1 MLYVHCADVPNAV
14 SLIKNR
20 FNEVYTEE
28 EPYYMKENEF
38 LLYCTRAYLLS
49 EDYKKA
55 EDMLIILL
63 NRTYS
68 KGYNYFNSMSRFLNL
83 ITHYELGNFDLLDHL
98 VVSCYRFVLKRKD
111 SFKTEREIISLI
123 RKAGAAVDK
132 KERMEVF
139 ELSLERLN
147 ELKEEQF
154 EKPAFAYFDYTIW
167 LKSKIEGISMLELS
181 SEKK

>member
-1 MLYVHCADVPNAV
+1 MLYVHFADVPNAV
-14 SLIKNR
+14 SVIKTK

-63 NRTYS
+63 NRPYS
-68 KGYNYFNSMSRFLNL
+68 KGNNYFNSMSRFINL
-83 ITHYELGNFDLLDHL
+83 IIHYELGHFDLLDHL

-111 SFKTEREIISLI
+111 SFKTEREIISLL
-123 RKAGAAVDK
+123 RKASAAIDK

-139 ELSLERLN
+139 KLSLERLN

-154 EKPAFAYFDYTIW
+154 EKPAFVYFDYTIW
-167 LKSKIEGISMLELS
+167 LRSKVEGKSMLELS